1 MCLIFVVEPT
11 HKNIL
16 TTKISRITVDTVN
29 KLKLDLCLL
38 LSRFCYY
45 QTLTPGAYL
54 NPGPHGP
61 GPYHQTV
68 QIIIFII
75 NCYYIHVCA
84 HNKNQN
90 LVYHRVHSA
99 AVQLI
104 SPLNFSAKLLPQK
117 QNHSVTLVR
126 IATVLRYNNYRM
138 WAWLT
143 RRGQ

>member
-1 MCLIFVVEPT
+1 MIEHLRSCDFSLSCELPQSRVLGVSPASVPAALPGHGNFA
-11 HKNIL
+11 
-16 TTKISRITVDTVN
+16 TT
-29 KLKLDLCLL
+29 LKLRDQCA
-38 LSRFCYY
+38 
-45 QTLTPGAYL
+45 GAYL

-99 AVQLI
+99 AD
-104 SPLNFSAKLLPQK
+104 PLNFSTKLLP
-117 QNHSVTLVR
+117 
-126 IATVLRYNNYRM
+126 
-138 WAWLT
+138 
-143 RRGQ
+143 